1 MKDIMTDPQVIGDWE
16 GTLWDFM
23 DLEKKKREREER
35 ERDLGLL
42 LGASTGYSFLVLWS
56 MLEQISLSSGTL
68 SSLCVEERKEYFHE
82 GQISWVMDNLAQVL
96 GPMCCLALWFIKPM
110 EREGGPGP
118 HSDVKTSQTD
128 FPWCHFSE
136 ELVLRKALTV
146 GSLPS
151 QCC

>member
-1 MKDIMTDPQVIGDWE
+1 
-16 GTLWDFM
+16 M

-82 GQISWVMDNLAQVL
+82 GQIS
-96 GPMCCLALWFIKPM
+96 
-110 EREGGPGP
+110 
-118 HSDVKTSQTD
+118 
-128 FPWCHFSE
+128 
-136 ELVLRKALTV
+136 
-146 GSLPS
+146 
-151 QCC
+151 